1 MWSENLS
8 GIFGRFGFVYLFEQN
23 FRNVDPMCM
32 KFGRIKNLLVM
43 YEPNLVR
50 CVRTTTGFRGF
61 AGAILFLC
69 YSMLFQVKN
78 RFSRYA
84 VIEPK
89 TYKITNFRIYIINR
103 IMEGQFQWTV
113 SLICVIG
120 GR

>member
-50 CVRTTTGFRGF
+50 CVRPTTGFRGF
-61 AGAILFLC
+61 AGAIPFLC

-89 TYKITNFRIYIINR
+89 TYKLTNFRIYIING
-103 IMEGQFQWTV
+103 IMERQLQWTV